1 MGHPFNLRGRENDR
15 SSSHGRE
22 PKAATPSSDE
32 DCFVPHSAIKANGFK
47 PLAEGDRVEFD
58 IIKGPVVVKATEVD
72 GEADRMKKIAA
83 AIDDTYAAM
92 RSLVTRQAG
101 KPGLREALHPLR
113 EKLRT
118 LQLWEAKEISEQYDA
133 RFRPAYEAAQNL
145 IQQAR
150 QVLKKP

>member
-1 MGHPFNLRGRENDR
+1 MGHPFNLRGQDNDR

-32 DCFVPHSAIKANGFK
+32 HSED
-47 PLAEGDRVEFD
+47 EGRS
-58 IIKGPVVVKATEVD
+58 D
-72 GEADRMKKIAA
+72 GKADRMKKIAA
-83 AIDDTYAAM
+83 AIDETYDAM
-92 RSLVTRQAG
+92 RFLVTRQAG

-113 EKLRT
+113 EKLRS
-118 LQLWEAKEISEQYDA
+118 LQSREAKEISEQYDS
-133 RFRPAYEAAQNL
+133 RFLPAYEEAQSL